1 MQKYDIKITKTT
13 HSNIDKVDF
22 KNLGF
27 GKYFTD
33 HMLVADYKNGAWQDV
48 HIEPYGTMEF
58 LPAMSVLHYGQAY
71 FEGIKAH
78 KSANGDGVNIFRPYD
93 NLKRANLSAERLEM
107 PHIPEEIFID
117 GMRKLIEVDAQFIP
131 TGEDEALYI
140 RPFMFATE
148 ETLGVKASSTYRFVI
163 ILSPVGAY
171 FPEPAKI
178 FVEEKYTRAAPGGY
192 GYAKAAGNYA
202 GSLVASTEA
211 KKAGFDQVLWT
222 DAAEHKYV
230 QEVGTMNIFFIVG
243 NKALTPDLSQGTI
256 LHGVTRASII
266 TLLKERGIEVE
277 ERPIT
282 VDELADAYKSG
293 ELKEVFGTGTAAVI
307 TFVQAMQYKDFAMS
321 FSVENMKIAHEL
333 KQQIV
338 DIKEG
343 RIADNHNW
351 LVKV

>member
-13 HSNIDKVDF
+13 SSNIDKVDF
-22 KNLGF
+22 NNLGF

-33 HMLVADYKNGAWQDV
+33 HMLVADYKNGMWQDV

-78 KSANGDGVNIFRPYD
+78 KSVNGESVNIFRPYD
-93 NLKRANLSAERLEM
+93 NFKRANLSAERLEM

-243 NKALTPDLSQGTI
+243 NKAITPDLSQGTI

-266 TLLKERGIEVE
+266 TLLNERGIEVE

-282 VDELADAYKSG
+282 VDELAEAYKA
-293 ELKEVFGTGTAAVI
+293 EQLKEVFGTGTAAVI

-321 FSVENMKIAHEL
+321 FSVADMKIAHEL

-338 DIKEG
+338 DIKEE